1 MKILKLLAGT
11 TLMSLSAISFADCG
25 VAKAKIVNI
34 HQYYD
39 GSIFVDF
46 SATTNC
52 ACSIPQRLAFNTA
65 DPGYDFIKS
74 LVLMAYATN
83 SWVSAN
89 SNIPGCPIHGN
100 TAKLNYLQMSPPG
113 TP

>member
-1 MKILKLLAGT
+1 
-11 TLMSLSAISFADCG
+11 MSAATFADCG
-25 VAKAKIVNI
+25 VAKAKITFI

-46 SATTNC
+46 STSTNC
-52 ACSIPQRLAFNTA
+52 PCSAPGRLAFNTS

-74 LVLMAYATN
+74 MVLMAYATN
-83 SWVSAN
+83 SWVGAN

-100 TAKLNYLQMSPPG
+100 TAKLNWLGLSPPG
-113 TP
+113 SP

>member
-1 MKILKLLAGT
+1 MKGLKLIAGSI
-11 TLMSLSAISFADCG
+11 LVNLSASGFADCG
-25 VAKAKIVNI
+25 VGKAKISNVW
-34 HQYYD
+34 QYYD
-39 GSIFVDF
+39 GSIFVEF
-46 SATTNC
+46 NTPTNC
-52 ACSIPQRLAFNTA
+52 TCSIPQRLAFNTT

-89 SNIPGCPIHGN
+89 SSIAGCPIHGN